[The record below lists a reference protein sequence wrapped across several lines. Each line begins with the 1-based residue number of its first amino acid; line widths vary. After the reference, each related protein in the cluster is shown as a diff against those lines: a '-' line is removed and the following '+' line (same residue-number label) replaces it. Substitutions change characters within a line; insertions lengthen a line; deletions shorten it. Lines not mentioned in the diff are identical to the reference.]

1 MGQDPR
7 EAWRKLQQTLA
18 NAQQQGRRGLG
29 GSPKG
34 AFSGAA
40 GVVLLVGGYLVF
52 NNALFNGITPFRS
65 TLLPPAKTSS
75 QSTEVIELSST
86 RG

>member
-18 NAQQQGRRGLG
+18 NAQQQGKRGIG

-34 AFSGAA
+34 ALGGIA
-40 GVVLLVGGYLVF
+40 GLLLLGGGVIVF
-52 NNALFNGITPFRS
+52 NNALFNGRDSCLFR
-65 TLLPPAKTSS
+65 AGKTTYTVFS
-75 QSTEVIELSST
+75 
-86 RG
+86 